1 MKDRHA
7 GRCSPCRTRPEPF
20 EERLCPA
27 RLARTSQER
36 GKLSCG
42 RRQWDQCVGLLT
54 QCKRLAPSALL
65 RAEHTKCGDGPSE
78 VRIELQGPAQFG
90 FRFVEPPGVSETVG
104 EMVAV

>member
-7 GRCSPCRTRPEPF
+7 GRCSPCRTWPEPF
-20 EERLCPA
+20 EEHLDPA
-27 RLARTSQER
+27 RLAGANQER
-36 GKLSCG
+36 CELSCG
-42 RRQWDQCVGLLT
+42 QRQWHQCVGLFT

-78 VRIELQGPAQFG
+78 VPIEVQGPAQFG
-90 FRFVEPPGVSETVG
+90 FRFVEPPGISETVG